1 VNRFFRVYT
10 RWPWRTKPVMLTET
24 CEPKDVADSFKVWN
38 PKTNSADRAHV
49 MPVITPAYPAMNST
63 HNVTETTMRIL
74 LEEFSRGHEM
84 VRWIEEGCKRWS
96 DMYAPF
102 PYFER
107 SRHFLHLEILA
118 RTDEVYQKFSGW
130 VESKLRILTKS
141 LEALEAKG
149 LVIRPIPE
157 QYDLRGSDPEWP
169 CGCGMF
175 IALTFLKGAAVK
187 GQEVDLRPA
196 LSQFVDVVSQW
207 CEQERYPGEFL
218 LRLKRICKSELPG
231 YALEAE
237 AAKHRGRLVNGH
249 SNDGPASD

>member
-1 VNRFFRVYT
+1 MNGFRVADLILRLVPDRESFKGT
-10 RWPWRTKPVMLTET
+10 LRFVKWWPWRTKPVMLTET

-118 RTDEVYQKFSGW
+118 
-130 VESKLRILTKS
+130 
-141 LEALEAKG
+141 
-149 LVIRPIPE
+149 
-157 QYDLRGSDPEWP
+157 
-169 CGCGMF
+169 
-175 IALTFLKGAAVK
+175 
-187 GQEVDLRPA
+187 
-196 LSQFVDVVSQW
+196 
-207 CEQERYPGEFL
+207 
-218 LRLKRICKSELPG
+218 
-231 YALEAE
+231 
-237 AAKHRGRLVNGH
+237 
-249 SNDGPASD
+249 